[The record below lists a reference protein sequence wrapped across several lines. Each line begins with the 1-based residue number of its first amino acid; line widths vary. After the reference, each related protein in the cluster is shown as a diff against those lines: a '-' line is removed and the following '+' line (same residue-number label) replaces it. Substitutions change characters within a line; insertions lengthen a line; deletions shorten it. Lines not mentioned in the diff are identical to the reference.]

1 MSVFKITILSD
12 FNLAHDEEDDVGDQ
26 LPLVVGAEI
35 GMLRLRLRR
44 SVARSR
50 RARLVVLLLLVAM
63 PRLRTH
69 DAGFADFRKAT
80 KHCYRVSADLNDLLR
95 KCKDFATFVRSRL
108 KPV

>member
-1 MSVFKITILSD
+1 MNVFKITILSD

-80 KHCYRVSADLNDLLR
+80 KHC
-95 KCKDFATFVRSRL
+95 
-108 KPV
+108 

>member
-1 MSVFKITILSD
+1 MSVFNITILSD

-50 RARLVVLLLLVAM
+50 RARLVVLLLLLVAM

-80 KHCYRVSADLNDLLR
+80 KHCYRVPADLNDLLR
-95 KCKDFATFVRSRL
+95 K
-108 KPV
+108 